1 MEPGWHAIGAAVTTN
16 GTGLL
21 HLVDVLVL
29 WAARLQDMHGD
40 RADISVDRRPLARAA
55 TGRPTHPAGT
65 LQVGL
70 DNAGKTTTL
79 YRLHLGETVKTA
91 PTIGSNVRSR
101 MGLAAGSTAG
111 EPDATA
117 VSRPGAPRTPQ
128 VEVVRHENL
137 EFEVWDLGGQA
148 NLRPSW
154 ATYYRGKGLVLCTV
168 LVRRTGTACRLP
180 EAASCECWGR
190 VGQLTQ
196 VQTR

>member
-1 MEPGWHAIGAAVTTN
+1 MFLLFESMQYSASCSHCITANSCSAV
-16 GTGLL
+16 
-21 HLVDVLVL
+21 
-29 WAARLQDMHGD
+29 
-40 RADISVDRRPLARAA
+40 
-55 TGRPTHPAGT
+55 
-65 LQVGL
+65 
-70 DNAGKTTTL
+70 
-79 YRLHLGETVKTA
+79 
-91 PTIGSNVRSR
+91 
-101 MGLAAGSTAG
+101 
-111 EPDATA
+111 TA

-168 LVRRTGTACRLP
+168 LARRTGTACRLP